1 MRALARK
8 FVGAFAVLSVVIAA
22 LAALAVPT
30 AAEQAGDVAPKASGV
45 DASVPPSTPG
55 AGKVLILDETVT
67 NGIDSVESLD
77 AQALGLG
84 VDVVTDATWA
94 AMTTP
99 QFASYQAIIIGDP
112 TCQGDEAWAA
122 ASANTGT
129 WAPAVTG
136 NVITNG
142 TDPVYH
148 GPDNPGGFE
157 LVQKSIA
164 FAAAIPGKTGLYV
177 SLSCWGPASGTP
189 VDILNAIAPGW
200 TAGPA
205 GCGDSISVVATNP
218 VLAGLTNEE
227 LEGWGCSVHEFFET
241 WPSDFVVIAIDT
253 DAEPLYTAPDG
264 SQGSPY
270 ILGRGGGLVAGNI
283 SLTPESG
290 TADVNSAYELT
301 AFVQWQGTV
310 QVGTTVAL
318 TCEGGPNAG
327 LSTSAVTNDV
337 GNAVFTL
344 TAATNGTDTC
354 HASFVNPN
362 SVTESSNPATV
373 EWTGAVVQPLVI
385 QPRFTG

>member
-8 FVGAFAVLSVVIAA
+8 FLGAFAVLAVVVAA

-30 AAEQAGDVAPKASGV
+30 TAEQAGDVAPQASGI
-45 DASVPPSTPG
+45 DDSVPPPPG
-55 AGKVLILDETVT
+55 AGKVLILDTSV
-67 NGIDSVESLD
+67 NDGINSTESQA

-84 VDVVTDATWA
+84 VDVVTPATWA
-94 AMTTP
+94 ALSTA
-99 QFASYQAIIIGDP
+99 QFGAYQAIIVGDP
-112 TCQGDEAWAA
+112 SCGGDSDWAA

-129 WAPAVTG
+129 WAPAVDG

-142 TDPVYH
+142 TDPVFH
-148 GPDNPGGFE
+148 ESSEPGALE
-157 LVQKSIA
+157 LTQRSVA
-164 FAAAIPGKTGLYV
+164 FAAADASKTGFYA
-177 SLSCWGPASGTP
+177 SLSCWEPASGTP
-189 VDILNAIAPGW
+189 VDILNAISPGW

-205 GCGDSISVVATNP
+205 GCGDAISVVATNP
-218 VLAGLTNEE
+218 ILAGLTNEE
-227 LEGWGCSVHEFFET
+227 LEGWSCSVHEFFET

-253 DAEPLYTAPDG
+253 DAAPVYTAPDG

-290 TADVNSAYELT
+290 TSDVNSAYEMT

-310 QVGTTVAL
+310 QVGTTVTL

-362 SVTESSNPATV
+362 SASESSNAATV
-373 EWTGAVVQPLVI
+373 EWTGAVLQPLVI